1 MQISLLKPVL
11 SRLSQLRRPWLIGL
25 LLLAAIASGVGI
37 TAIKRQMQSG
47 QDVSALT
54 VPVTA
59 SDVALQVR
67 GTGTIQ
73 PIRTVNLSPKVA
85 GRIKQLFVD
94 QGDRVQQGQVLAK
107 MDDTDL
113 LAEVA
118 QSRAN
123 LLATQERLNTLRG
136 PTRSEAVA
144 QSQAGVD
151 QANAGVAQ
159 VQSEKLRA
167 ESDVSNAQSEV
178 IRAEGV
184 VADARSK
191 LQLATSKLARQQALA
206 KAGGISQQA
215 LDEFS
220 QQAQSAAQG
229 LRQAEAQFAQT
240 QTRVTQAEE
249 QVRQIAA
256 RIEQSQAQ
264 LGSANAQRQQQNTF
278 GSDGEIRQAAA
289 QVAVAVAQ
297 VQAAENRLA
306 ETEVRAPFD
315 GVITQRY
322 ATVGAFV
329 TPTTQASAT
338 GSGATSTSIF
348 GLASGLEVLA
358 RVPEVDI
365 ARISKDQKVTV
376 KADAFPE
383 QDFEGKVAL
392 IAPEAVVEQSVTYF
406 QVRARITNGLDKLR
420 SGMNVD
426 LSFAGEK
433 LNNATVVPT
442 VAIVTKRGKP
452 GVLVP
457 GKDNK
462 PEYRAIEIG
471 AAVKDQTQVLKGV
484 APGDRIFKELPPGMK
499 LEDILKAGKDQS
511 NKAK

>member
-1 MQISLLKPVL
+1 MQISLLKPVF

-25 LLLAAIASGVGI
+25 VLLAAIAGGVGL
-37 TAIKRQMQSG
+37 AIVKRQQSG
-47 QDVSALT
+47 RDVSALT
-54 VPVTA
+54 VPVES
-59 SDVALQVR
+59 SDVALKVR

-85 GRIKQLFVD
+85 GRIQQLFVD
-94 QGDRVQQGQVLAK
+94 QGDRVQAGQVLAK

-113 LAEVA
+113 RAEVE

-123 LLATQERLNTLRG
+123 LRLTQERLDTLRR
-136 PTRSEAVA
+136 PARSESIA
-144 QSQAGVD
+144 QFEAGVS

-159 VQSEKLRA
+159 VESEKLKA
-167 ESDVSNAQSEV
+167 KSDVSNAESEV
-178 IRAEGV
+178 IRTEGV
-184 VADARSK
+184 VAEARSK
-191 LQLATSKLARQQALA
+191 LQLANSKLLRQRELA
-206 KAGGISQQA
+206 KVGGISQNA
-215 LDEFS
+215 LDEFV
-220 QQAQSAAQG
+220 QQTQSADQG
-229 LRQAEAQFAQT
+229 LKQAEAQLVQTKIRVIQAQ
-240 QTRVTQAEE
+240 E
-249 QVRQIAA
+249 QIKQISA
-256 RIEQSQAQ
+256 RIAQSEAQ
-264 LGSANAQRQQQNTF
+264 LGSANAQRQQQNSL
-278 GSDGEIRQAAA
+278 GSDGEIRQAEA
-289 QVAVAVAQ
+289 QVDVAVAQ
-297 VQAAENRLA
+297 LRAAENRLA

-315 GVITQRY
+315 GTITQRY

-365 ARISKDQKVTV
+365 SRITKEQAVEV

-383 QDFEGKVAL
+383 QDFEGKVSL

-452 GVLVP
+452 GVLIP
-457 GKDNK
+457 GKNNK
-462 PEYRAIEIG
+462 PEYKPIEIG
-471 AAVKDQTQVLKGV
+471 ASIKDQTQVLKGV
-484 APGDRIFKELPPGMK
+484 EPGDRIFKELPPGMK
-499 LEDILKAGKDQS
+499 LDDIIKPEK
-511 NKAK
+511 K

>member
-1 MQISLLKPVL
+1 MQIPWLQPL
-11 SRLSQLRRPWLIGL
+11 SDRLSKVRRPWLLGL
-25 LLLAAIASGVGI
+25 LLLAAIGGVG
-37 TAIKRQMQSG
+37 AIAIAKQRQAG
-47 QDVSALT
+47 GNIDALT
-54 VPVTA
+54 VPVAAT
-59 SDVALQVR
+59 DLALQVR

-113 LAEVA
+113 TAEVA

-136 PTRSEAVA
+136 PTRSEAVD
-144 QSQAGVD
+144 QSQAGIA
-151 QANAGVAQ
+151 QAQAGVAQ
-159 VQSEKLRA
+159 VESEKLRVQ
-167 ESDVSNAQSEV
+167 SDVTNAKSEV
-178 IRAEGV
+178 IRANGV
-184 VADARSK
+184 VADARAKLTLAQSK
-191 LQLATSKLARQQALA
+191 LKSQQKLQAAGAVSAISLEESLQQAESARQAVA
-206 KAGGISQQA
+206 
-215 LDEFS
+215 
-220 QQAQSAAQG
+220 
-229 LRQAEAQFAQT
+229 QAEAQLAQN
-240 QTRVTQAEE
+240 QIRVTQAEE
-249 QVRQIAA
+249 QVRQVSA
-256 RIEQSQAQ
+256 RIAQSEAQ
-264 LGSANAQRQQQNTF
+264 LGSANAQRQQQNSL
-278 GSDGEIRQAAA
+278 GSDGEIRQADA

-297 VQAAENRLA
+297 LQAAENRLS

-365 ARISKDQKVTV
+365 SRITPDQAVEV
-376 KADAFPE
+376 KADAFPD
-383 QDFEGKVAL
+383 QDFEGKVQL

-442 VAIVTKRGKP
+442 VAIVTKKGKP
-452 GVLVP
+452 GVLIP

-462 PEYRAIEIG
+462 PVYKSIEIG
-471 AAVKDQTQVLKGV
+471 ASIKDQTQVLKGIE
-484 APGDRIFKELPPGMK
+484 PGDRIFKELPPGMK
-499 LEDILKAGKDQS
+499 LDEILKTGKP
-511 NKAK
+511 K

>member
-11 SRLSQLRRPWLIGL
+11 SRLGQLRRPWLVGFV
-25 LLLAAIASGVGI
+25 LLAAIAATVGLAIARRQQSSG
-37 TAIKRQMQSG
+37 
-47 QDVSALT
+47 DVSTLT
-54 VPVTA
+54 VPVQST
-59 SDVALQVR
+59 DVALQVR

-85 GRIKQLFVD
+85 GRIKQIFVD

-107 MDDTDL
+107 MDDADL

-123 LLATQERLNTLRG
+123 LLAAQERLNTLRS
-136 PTRSEAVA
+136 PARSETIA
-144 QSQAGVD
+144 QSEAGVD

-178 IRAEGV
+178 VRAAGV
-184 VADARSK
+184 VADAEAK
-191 LQLATSKLARQQALA
+191 LQLATTKLVRQRELA
-206 KAGGISQQA
+206 KAGAISQNA
-215 LDEFS
+215 LDEFA
-220 QQAQSAAQG
+220 QQAQSAVQG
-229 LRQAEAQFAQT
+229 LKQAQAQSAQT
-240 QTRVTQAEE
+240 QIRVTQATE
-249 QVRQIAA
+249 QVRQITA
-256 RIEQSQAQ
+256 RIEQSQSQ
-264 LGSANAQRQQQNTF
+264 LDSATAQRQQQNTF
-278 GSDGEIRQAAA
+278 GSAGEIRQAAA

-297 VQAAENRLA
+297 LQAAENRLT

-315 GVITQRY
+315 GTITQRY

-365 ARISKDQKVTV
+365 ARITKEQAVQV
-376 KADAFPE
+376 KADAFPDQE
-383 QDFEGKVAL
+383 FEGKVQL

-452 GVLVP
+452 GVLIP

-462 PEYRAIEIG
+462 PEYKPIEIG
-471 AAVKDQTQVLKGV
+471 ASVKDQTQVLKGV
-484 APGDRIFKELPPGMK
+484 EPGDRIFKELPAGMK
-499 LEDILKAGKDQS
+499 LDDIIKPGKD
-511 NKAK
+511 K

>member
-1 MQISLLKPVL
+1 MQISLLKPLL
-11 SRLSQLRRPWLIGL
+11 SRLGQLRRRWFIGL
-25 LLLAAIASGVGI
+25 VLLAAIAGI
-37 TAIKRQMQSG
+37 GGLAIAKRQQSG
-47 QDVSALT
+47 GDVAALT
-54 VPVTA
+54 VPVA
-59 SDVALQVR
+59 SADVALKVR

-85 GRIKQLFVD
+85 GRIKQIFVD

-113 LAEVA
+113 RADVA

-123 LLATQERLNTLRG
+123 LQLTQERLDTLRR
-136 PTRSEAVA
+136 PARSETVD
-144 QSQAGVD
+144 QSQAGLD
-151 QANAGVAQ
+151 QAQAGVAQ
-159 VQSEKLRA
+159 VESEKLRVQ
-167 ESDVSNAQSEV
+167 SDVTNAESEV
-178 IRAEGV
+178 IRARGV
-184 VADARSK
+184 VADAQAKLTLAQSK
-191 LQLATSKLARQQALA
+191 LKSQQQLQAAGAVSAISLEESLQQAESARQAVAQAKAQLAQNQ
-206 KAGGISQQA
+206 I
-215 LDEFS
+215 
-220 QQAQSAAQG
+220 
-229 LRQAEAQFAQT
+229 
-240 QTRVTQAEE
+240 RVTQAIE
-249 QVRQIAA
+249 QVRQVSA
-256 RIEQSQAQ
+256 RVAQSEAQ
-264 LGSANAQRQQQNTF
+264 LGSAQAQRQQQNSL
-278 GSDGEIRQAAA
+278 GSDGEIRQAVA

-315 GVITQRY
+315 GTITQRY

-329 TPTTQASAT
+329 TPTTQASAS

-365 ARISKDQKVTV
+365 SRITKEQAVEV
-376 KADAFPE
+376 KADAFPD
-383 QDFEGKVAL
+383 QDFAGKVKL

-406 QVRARITNGLDKLR
+406 QVRAQITNGLDKLR

-426 LSFAGEK
+426 LSFAGEQ

-462 PEYRAIEIG
+462 PEYKPIEIG
-471 AAVKDQTQVLKGV
+471 ASIKDQTQVLKGV
-484 APGDRIFKELPPGMK
+484 EPGERIFKELPPGMK
-499 LEDILKAGKDQS
+499 LDDIIKPDK
-511 NKAK
+511 KK

>member
-1 MQISLLKPVL
+1 MQISLLKPVF

-25 LLLAAIASGVGI
+25 VLVAAIAGVG
-37 TAIKRQMQSG
+37 AIAIAKRQQSG
-47 QDVSALT
+47 SDVSALT
-54 VPVTA
+54 VPVEAT
-59 SDVALQVR
+59 DVALKVR

-85 GRIKQLFVD
+85 GRIKQLYVD
-94 QGDRVQQGQVLAK
+94 QGDRVEAGQVLAK

-113 LAEVA
+113 RAEVA

-123 LLATQERLNTLRG
+123 LQLTQERLDTLRR
-136 PTRSEAVA
+136 PTRSEAVD
-144 QSQAGVD
+144 QSQAGIA
-151 QANAGVAQ
+151 QAQAGVAQ
-159 VQSEKLRA
+159 VESEKLRVQ
-167 ESDVSNAQSEV
+167 SDITNAQSEV
-178 IRAEGV
+178 IRANGV
-184 VADARSK
+184 VADARAKLTLAQSK
-191 LQLATSKLARQQALA
+191 LKSQQKLQAAGAVSTISLEESLQQAESARQAVA
-206 KAGGISQQA
+206 
-215 LDEFS
+215 
-220 QQAQSAAQG
+220 
-229 LRQAEAQFAQT
+229 QAEAQLAQN
-240 QTRVTQAEE
+240 QIRVTQAEE
-249 QVRQIAA
+249 QVRQVSA
-256 RIEQSQAQ
+256 RIAQSEAQ
-264 LGSANAQRQQQNTF
+264 LGSANAQRQQQNTL
-278 GSDGEIRQAAA
+278 GSDGEIRQAEA

-315 GVITQRY
+315 GTITQRY

-365 ARISKDQKVTV
+365 SRITKDQAVEV
-376 KADAFPE
+376 KADAFPD
-383 QDFEGKVAL
+383 QDFAGKVQL

-406 QVRARITNGLDKLR
+406 QVRAQITNGLDKLR

-457 GKDNK
+457 GKNNK
-462 PEYRAIEIG
+462 PEYKPIEIG
-471 AAVKDQTQVLKGV
+471 ASIKDQTQVLKGV
-484 APGDRIFKELPPGMK
+484 EPGDRIFKELPPGMK
-499 LEDILKAGKDQS
+499 LDDIIKPDK
-511 NKAK
+511 NK